1 MKQTLRH
8 IFLLVALFMATV
20 SAWAE
25 CVILNDGGTYT
36 IMEYKF
42 PAYQAT
48 PKVFDISNPRPSGML
63 TFNYSEGTAPTGG
76 ATVTATFI
84 DNSTQ

>member
-1 MKQTLRH
+1 
-8 IFLLVALFMATV
+8 MATANV
-20 SAWAE
+20 WAE

-63 TFNYSEGTAPTGG
+63 TFNYSEGTAPIGG
-76 ATVTATFI
+76 ATVTATFLRKKLFLKTTVKI
-84 DNSTQ
+84 KVITLMVK